1 MLRPTV
7 LLLLLASFA
16 PAAQARRQAE
26 TPPPAV
32 LTLDEAIQIALT
44 SNHTLRSLRLDV
56 EIADQQILEGWGML
70 VPQVDLSSTYT
81 RNVKSVNPFSGS
93 SAGGLFQSLGYLD
106 WLAFNEQA
114 RTDADAGS
122 TPIPLTDY
130 FLRRQAG
137 LDAAGVPTTSDD
149 DDNPFR
155 IPNVFRNG
163 ISVTQKLLD
172 GRAILGATGAQRWLR
187 PLREQAVEREEQL
200 LVDQVRRAFYVS
212 LLSRERAVVVG
223 QSVSRASTTL
233 DEVSRQVAEGVA
245 PKFQRLS
252 AEVEVAN
259 LETQFVQAEND
270 AAAALDNLKL
280 LLGVPGEQPI
290 RLRGTLEAD
299 VSMGAAPAESPAA
312 IAVALARRPDL
323 EQSRI
328 NIELENIQLKVAQSA
343 YLPDISAFANV
354 GLVGNVPDNRQSVV
368 PNPIDPFK
376 FSTTSYGYFAD
387 PYWNWDFNVGLSMSW
402 TLFDGLQTQRRI
414 QQRRIAVEKARIMR
428 DLLAQSVTIE
438 VDRVLR
444 DLLAARRRL
453 ASQVRNVERAALNY
467 EYAEARLKEGV
478 ASPLEV
484 REASSQLDL
493 SRLNHLQAIHDLLV
507 ARSAYE
513 TAIGTP
519 APGAAATAAN

>member
-1 MLRPTV
+1 MFRRSI
-7 LLLLLASFA
+7 LLLLLASVA
-16 PAAQARRQAE
+16 PAALAQRQAE
-26 TPPPAV
+26 APPPAV

-44 SNHTLRSLRLDV
+44 NNHALRSLRLDV
-56 EIADQQILEGWGML
+56 ETADQQVLEGWGML

-93 SAGGLFQSLGYLD
+93 SAGSLFQSLGYLD

-114 RTDADAGS
+114 RTDADPGS
-122 TPIPLTDY
+122 TPISLTDY

-137 LDAAGVPTTSDD
+137 LDAAGVPATSDG
-149 DDNPFR
+149 DNPFR
-155 IPNVFRNG
+155 IPNVYRNG
-163 ISVTQKLLD
+163 ISVTQKLFD

-187 PLREQAVEREEQL
+187 PLRERAVEREEQL
-200 LVDQVRRAFYVS
+200 LVDQVRRAFYAS
-212 LLSRERAVVVG
+212 LLSRERASVVG
-223 QSVSRASTTL
+223 QSVTRATTTL

-270 AAAALDNLKL
+270 AAGALDNLKL
-280 LLGVPGEQPI
+280 LLGVPAEQPI
-290 RLRGTLEAD
+290 RLRGSLEAD
-299 VSMGAAPAESPAA
+299 LSLGNPPADSPEA
-312 IAVALARRPDL
+312 IEVALARRPDL

-328 NIELENIQLKVAQSA
+328 GIELENIQLKVAQSA
-343 YLPDISAFANV
+343 YLPDVSAFANV
-354 GLVGNVPDNRQSVV
+354 GLVGNVPDNRQGVV
-368 PNPIDPFK
+368 ADPNDPFK

-387 PYWNWDFNVGLSMSW
+387 PYWNWDFNVGISMRW
-402 TLFDGLQTQRRI
+402 TLFDGLQTHRRI
-414 QQRRIAVEKARIMR
+414 QQRRIAVEKARITR

-444 DLLAARRRL
+444 DLLAARRRM
-453 ASQVRNVERAALNY
+453 ASQERNVERAALNY

-519 APGAAATAAN
+519 SPGATPTAAN